1 MAQTMHN
8 RAATTGWQERWRE
21 LQARYDAL
29 FDLRLD
35 VTEQLLRDEAL
46 FCLLGGHGV
55 PYELALSATRR
66 LLSLDV
72 FSSTWSPRALEAR
85 LRQELSSA
93 QFEPRRRNGELRRYR
108 YPDRKAGL
116 IVAAREWF
124 VDGAPLLGRLC
135 AIDDERA
142 RRELLCS
149 CPGFGQKTASWL
161 LRNVGLGRGL
171 AIIDVHVLRA
181 LIEERRLVDVKLPR
195 DYARVEEAFL
205 TWCEELDAS
214 PAAFDLFLWEWQRG
228 SLAM

>member
-1 MAQTMHN
+1 MHGP
-8 RAATTGWQERWRE
+8 AAETGWQERWRE
-21 LQARYDAL
+21 LRGKYDEL
-29 FDLRLD
+29 FDFRLE

-66 LLSLDV
+66 LLAFDV
-72 FSSTWSPRALEAR
+72 FSPAWTPQQLEAT
-85 LRQELSSA
+85 LRHELSSP
-93 QFEPRRRNGELRRYR
+93 QFEPQRRNGELRRYR
-108 YPDRKAGL
+108 YPDRKARM
-116 IVAAREWF
+116 IVAARSWF
-124 VDGAPLLGRLC
+124 LEEAPLLDRLC
-135 AIDDERA
+135 AIEDERV
-142 RRELLCS
+142 RRELLCL

-161 LRNVGLGRGL
+161 LRNLGLGCGL

-181 LIEERRLVDVKLPR
+181 LVEERRLADVRLPR

-205 TWCEELDAS
+205 AWCEEIDAS

>member
-1 MAQTMHN
+1 MAQTMHGE
-8 RAATTGWQERWRE
+8 ATVGWQERWRE
-21 LQARYDAL
+21 LQGEYDAL

-46 FCLLGGHGV
+46 FCLLGGYGV
-55 PYELALSATRR
+55 PYELALSVTRR
-66 LLSLDV
+66 LHSFDV
-72 FSSTWSPRALEAR
+72 FAPTWSSRALETK
-85 LRQELSSA
+85 LRQELSSP

-108 YPDRKAGL
+108 YPDRKAKM

-124 VDGAPLLGRLC
+124 LEEAPLLDRLC
-135 AIDDERA
+135 AIDDVRA

-161 LRNVGLGRGL
+161 LRNLGLGRGL

-181 LIEERRLVDVKLPR
+181 LVEERQLVDVKLPR

-205 TWCEELDAS
+205 AWCEELDAS